1 MTNDKRP
8 MYALAAAIGI
18 VGLVALG
25 VPIGTIVLLAV
36 LGACPLMMMFM
47 MRGMHGGDMHGGG
60 KHGGHDHT
68 DDPTDDST
76 DRDRDPLRKH
86 DDHQHPYGHGRS

>member
-8 MYALAAAIGI
+8 IYALALAIGVI
-18 VGLVALG
+18 GLVALG
-25 VPIGTIVLLAV
+25 VPIGTIVLLAI
-36 LGACPLMMMFM
+36 LAACPLMMMFM
-47 MRGMHGGDMHGGG
+47 MRGMHGGGM
-60 KHGGHDHT
+60 HGGHDHT
-68 DDPTDDST
+68 DNRTDEST